1 MRNKRILSKTS
12 VLSFI
17 IAVVLLILIGRFI
30 YMSSK
35 YPSPEVETFQND
47 EVMQIGNYEITLTNC
62 KWSDGEVVHQIC
74 PGYKLVEID
83 GEEYPAEQER
93 VGLAEILVRKTGE
106 DNTILDLSEI
116 TFESGAWGN
125 QFDLELFSILNPSV
139 EGLILD
145 LENEEEIKIVFPITM
160 LDIQFSESAW
170 KNVDERNFYIVLQY
184 YPVKYQLQCK

>member
-1 MRNKRILSKTS
+1 MRNKRILTKTN
-12 VLSFI
+12 VMVFI
-17 IAVVLLILIGRFI
+17 AAVVCLTLVGRFI
-30 YMSSK
+30 YMNSR
-35 YPSPEVETFQND
+35 YPSPKVETFQKD
-47 EVMQIGNYEITLTNC
+47 EVIHIGNYEISLTDC
-62 KWSDGEVVHQIC
+62 KWSDGEVIHQIC

-83 GEEYPAEQER
+83 GEEYPVEQER
-93 VGLAEILVRKTGE
+93 VGLAEVLVRKTGE

-125 QFDLELFSILNPSV
+125 QFDLELFSALNPSV

-184 YPVKYQLQCK
+184 YPVIYQLQCK